1 MKRHARLNKIVTLLR
16 ANRTRY
22 AVIIVAMLILLGG
35 LSFAYKLTQSDS
47 RQVQQETS
55 STDTI
60 PMSTPDS
67 HNLIM
72 SDLRSGTGNN
82 TQATQGT
89 SQPQQP
95 ASTSTPNVSSS
106 YTSSKAGCNYYSD
119 VPYNTVS
126 KPDPSLREG
135 LTKEIG
141 GVNGS
146 RKVCTNAQGTVVS
159 NEVSFPPVDKTVYYG
174 TYTYEQAMDDA
185 QYACRAIYYDSTQHG
200 DCVSSELHKRGF

>member
-1 MKRHARLNKIVTLLR
+1 MKRHARLNKIVTLVR
-16 ANRTRY
+16 ANKARY
-22 AVIIVAMLILLGG
+22 VIICVAMLILLGG
-35 LSFAYKLTQSDS
+35 LGFAYKLTQSAS
-47 RQVQQETS
+47 RQVQQESS

-60 PMSTPDS
+60 PMSTPGS

-72 SDLRSGTGNN
+72 SDLRSGAGNN
-82 TQATQGT
+82 AQAFQDT
-89 SQPQQP
+89 SQPQQS
-95 ASTSTPNVSSS
+95 ASSSTPNASSS
-106 YTSSKAGCNYYSD
+106 YTSPKAGCNYYSD
-119 VPYNTVS
+119 VPYNTTS

-135 LTKEIG
+135 LTKEVG

-146 RKVCTNAQGTVVS
+146 RKVCTNTQGTVVS
-159 NEVSFPPVDKTVYYG
+159 SEVSFPPVDKTVYYG